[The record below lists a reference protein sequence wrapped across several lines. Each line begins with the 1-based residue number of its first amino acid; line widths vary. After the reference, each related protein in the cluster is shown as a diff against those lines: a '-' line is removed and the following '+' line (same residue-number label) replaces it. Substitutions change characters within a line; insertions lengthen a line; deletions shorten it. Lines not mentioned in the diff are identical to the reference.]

1 MAIPENRPPGFQT
14 RRFSQQIG
22 ENGMVSQAAPG
33 SIRTFFPKDCP
44 DFRANSIAI
53 GNSIFQ
59 ENL

>member
-1 MAIPENRPPGFQT
+1 
-14 RRFSQQIG
+14 
-22 ENGMVSQAAPG
+22 VSQAAPG